1 MKIKPIKAFSIAEA
15 MIALLIGSLILGS
28 VAPMVSKQIK
38 FNNASDAQISVLL
51 RRIEQLENRI
61 EPEGSIKFFYDRPC
75 PTGWTSIVSR
85 SNESLDGYYLRIST
99 STNASTIGTTL
110 EPALPNI
117 IAGFP
122 GVGQSY
128 SSASGSKVSSYWAE
142 DLDKDGFYGAV
153 KVRNTS
159 NKPAQGVKVSNDD
172 GAQRDDYF
180 HFDASMHN
188 NVYGALEAALA
199 ADASDVQKELAR
211 TEVRPRSVL
220 VSACRKPR

>member
-15 MIALLIGSLILGS
+15 VIALLIGSLILGS

-110 EPALPNI
+110 EPSLPNI

-122 GVGQSY
+122 GVGQKYNKSD
-128 SSASGSKVSSYWAE
+128 SSGYPQRYWPE
-142 DLDKDGFYGAV
+142 DSDKDGFYGAV
-153 KVRNTS
+153 NVRNTS
-159 NKPAQGVKVSNDD
+159 DSSEYGVQISNSYN
-172 GAQRDDYF
+172 RDDYF

-188 NVYGALEAALA
+188 NVYGALESALA

-220 VSACRKPR
+220 VSACRKTR